1 MKKLLGADFFAC
13 CIISTQEPFAVPA
26 CIKDCL
32 VNFFDFFFCVNSF
45 FLIASAAADGC
56 VLFAVFHEHSGDENG
71 LSNRSLGRSCRLERF
86 ARLCRE
92 AVQVQTVI
100 PVSTADQRQFVR
112 SEMGYGK
119 VEGTF
124 QVLHQRL
131 CLGGIVV
138 EINLLVENRE
148 ISGLFEVGGTS
159 GDQPERVIVEAASDI
174 HVSFFRQWLVLMV
187 CASVFKLGSGNIE
200 QTLSC
205 AIRDQMNEAEQILAG
220 VTEAHAAAGAGLKV
234 GCGTG
239 HVEGNHTL
247 ILVPDVD
254 HASQFFICTGERIF
268 CQQAFPVGSK
278 LCKCCVNLLVG
289 LIVGEHLFCRFFV
302 DHARSFPFVIRCIL
316 TVAENED
323 KGAGLAWF

>member
-1 MKKLLGADFFAC
+1 
-13 CIISTQEPFAVPA
+13 
-26 CIKDCL
+26 
-32 VNFFDFFFCVNSF
+32 
-45 FLIASAAADGC
+45 
-56 VLFAVFHEHSGDENG
+56 
-71 LSNRSLGRSCRLERF
+71 
-86 ARLCRE
+86 
-92 AVQVQTVI
+92 
-100 PVSTADQRQFVR
+100 
-112 SEMGYGK
+112 MGYGK

-138 EINLLVENRE
+138 EINLLIENGE
-148 ISGLFEVGGTS
+148 ISGLFDVGGAS
-159 GDQPERVIVEAASDI
+159 GNQPERVIVEAASDI
-174 HVSFFRQWLVLMV
+174 HVSFLGQRLILVI
-187 CASVFKLGSGNIE
+187 CASVFKLGSSDIE

-205 AIRDQMNEAEQILAG
+205 AVRNQMNEAEQILAG
-220 VTEAHAAAGAGLKV
+220 ITEAHTTAGAGFEV
-234 GCGTG
+234 GCRTG

-289 LIVGEHLFCRFFV
+289 LIVREHLFCRFFV

-316 TVAENED
+316 TVAENKD

>member
-1 MKKLLGADFFAC
+1 M
-13 CIISTQEPFAVPA
+13 
-26 CIKDCL
+26 
-32 VNFFDFFFCVNSF
+32 
-45 FLIASAAADGC
+45 
-56 VLFAVFHEHSGDENG
+56 
-71 LSNRSLGRSCRLERF
+71 
-86 ARLCRE
+86 
-92 AVQVQTVI
+92 
-100 PVSTADQRQFVR
+100 R

-174 HVSFFRQWLVLMV
+174 HVSFLRQWLVLMV

-205 AIRDQMNEAEQILAG
+205 AVRDQMNEAEQILAG

-234 GCGTG
+234 GCGT
-239 HVEGNHTL
+239 
-247 ILVPDVD
+247 
-254 HASQFFICTGERIF
+254 
-268 CQQAFPVGSK
+268 
-278 LCKCCVNLLVG
+278 
-289 LIVGEHLFCRFFV
+289 
-302 DHARSFPFVIRCIL
+302 
-316 TVAENED
+316 
-323 KGAGLAWF
+323 

>member
-1 MKKLLGADFFAC
+1 
-13 CIISTQEPFAVPA
+13 
-26 CIKDCL
+26 
-32 VNFFDFFFCVNSF
+32 
-45 FLIASAAADGC
+45 
-56 VLFAVFHEHSGDENG
+56 
-71 LSNRSLGRSCRLERF
+71 
-86 ARLCRE
+86 
-92 AVQVQTVI
+92 
-100 PVSTADQRQFVR
+100 
-112 SEMGYGK
+112 MGYGK

-205 AIRDQMNEAEQILAG
+205 AVRNQMNEAEQILTG
-220 VTEAHAAAGAGLKV
+220 ITESHTTAGAGFEV
-234 GCGTG
+234 GCRTG
-239 HVEGNHTL
+239 HVESNHAL
-247 ILVPDVD
+247 ILVPDIN
-254 HASQFFICTGERIF
+254 HASQLLVCTGKGIF
-268 CQQAFPVGSK
+268 CQQAIPVGSK
-278 LCKCCVNLLVG
+278 LGKCCVNLLVG
-289 LIVGEHLFCRFFV
+289 LIVGEHLFCRLFV